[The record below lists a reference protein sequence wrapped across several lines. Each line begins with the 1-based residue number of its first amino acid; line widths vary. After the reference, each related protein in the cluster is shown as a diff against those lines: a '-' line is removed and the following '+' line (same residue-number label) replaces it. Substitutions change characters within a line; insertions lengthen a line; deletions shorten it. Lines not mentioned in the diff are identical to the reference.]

1 MTKKG
6 LKSVCDHGSLAVG
19 RAKRLLDEAAPP
31 RRAIMQRTWLGGL
44 AAVLATAVIG
54 SGSARA
60 ADAPFVGNWK
70 VNLIQGAQE
79 ITLALI
85 QIEDKAGKLQAKTLP
100 SAAFKTTAIKD
111 FKADAGAVHF
121 TLTADDNEFAVLV
134 YVPKGEAAPKKMLG
148 TLRIGSVYEL
158 GQLERTDK
166 KEITRKESIAPI
178 AGAEDLEKA
187 GQAGDLKGL
196 VSGLKG
202 VMDKHAG
209 KPIAFVAA
217 KFLLQILPGAKD
229 ADPADVKAAAD
240 TVVKAAAPYGREAV
254 VTGALL
260 AAQAL
265 ARVEKGAPAAVEFAR
280 KAEKLLT
287 GADPLGRQ
295 AAAVKT
301 LVMALRRAG
310 KEDEAKSLQTRLAK
324 LHEQLDRE
332 FEKTAIPFKPEPYP
346 GRKGKSERIA
356 LVELF
361 TGAQCPP
368 CVAADVAFDA
378 ALRTYKPSQAIFLQY
393 HLHVPRPD
401 PLTNAD
407 AERREKYYGDEIQGT
422 PTAFVNGKAAKPMGG
437 PKALSKSSYDAL
449 KEQTDEELEKDA
461 DGKIKLVLERKG
473 DKINVKAEVSDLA
486 KAGEKVR
493 LRLVLVEDVVPYA
506 GTNGQRLHHHV
517 VRAFPGGTEGFALN
531 RKKPNVQNLT
541 VSLTE
546 VGKGLNE
553 YLDGAGK
560 KQPFLDDDRPLDL
573 KHLKIVAFVQDDE
586 TKEILQ
592 AAQTD
597 VPEAN

>member
-1 MTKKG
+1 MTKNG
-6 LKSVCDHGSLAVG
+6 LKSVCDHGSLEGG
-19 RAKRLLDEAAPP
+19 RAKRLPDGAAPP

-54 SGSARA
+54 SGSARS

-85 QIEDKAGKLQAKTLP
+85 QIEDKDGKPQAKTLP
-100 SAAFKTTAIKD
+100 AAAFKTTAVKD
-111 FKADAGAVHF
+111 FKADAGAVRF
-121 TLTADDNEFAVLV
+121 TLTADDNEFGVLV

-148 TLRIGSVYEL
+148 TLRIGSIYEL
-158 GQLERTDK
+158 GHLERTDK
-166 KEITRKESIAPI
+166 KEITRKETVAPI
-178 AGAEDLEKA
+178 EGAEDLQKA
-187 GQAGDLKGL
+187 GQAGDPKQLAKGL
-196 VSGLKG
+196 KE

-209 KPIAFVAA
+209 KPMAFVAA
-217 KFLLQILPGAKD
+217 KFLLQILPGIKD
-229 ADPADVKAAAD
+229 ADPAEVKAAAD
-240 TVVKAAAPYGREAV
+240 TVVKAAASYGREAE

-260 AAQAL
+260 AAQSL

-287 GADPLGRQ
+287 DADPLGRQ
-295 AAAVKT
+295 AAVVKT
-301 LVMALRRAG
+301 LAMALRQAG
-310 KEDEAKSLQTRLAK
+310 KEDEAKSLQPRLVK
-324 LHEQLDRE
+324 LNEQLDRE

-346 GRKGKSERIA
+346 GRKGKSERVA
-356 LVELF
+356 LIELF

-378 ALRTYKPSQAIFLQY
+378 ALQTYKPTQTVFLEY
-393 HLHVPRPD
+393 HLHIPRPD

-407 AERREKYYGDEIQGT
+407 AEGRAKYYGDEIQGT
-422 PTAFVNGKAAKPMGG
+422 PTLFVDGKGAKPLGG
-437 PKALSKSSYDAL
+437 PKTRAKESYSLL
-449 KEQTDEELEKDA
+449 KEQLDETLEKDA
-461 DGKIKLVLERKG
+461 DAKIKLTVGRKG
-473 DKINVKAEVSDLA
+473 DKIDVKAEVSDLA
-486 KAGEKVR
+486 KAGEKIR

-531 RKKPNVQNLT
+531 RKKLNVQNVT
-541 VSLTE
+541 VSLAE

-560 KQPFLDDDRPLDL
+560 KRPFLDDDRPLDL

-592 AAQTD
+592 AAQAD
-597 VPEAN
+597 VPEGN